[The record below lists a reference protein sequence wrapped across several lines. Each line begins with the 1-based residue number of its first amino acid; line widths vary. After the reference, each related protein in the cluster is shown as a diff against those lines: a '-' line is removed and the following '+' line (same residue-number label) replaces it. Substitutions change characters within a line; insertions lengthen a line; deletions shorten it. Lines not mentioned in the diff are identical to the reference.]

1 MSISIKKNDCIF
13 CGAPQFLFVLIPAL
27 ALGLCNSVSARDF
40 FDPEFMK
47 SVGQTDPSS
56 IPDLSIYATQDAQA
70 PGKYR
75 VDVILNSE
83 MKETADILFVEQ
95 KDSTT
100 GDNKLSPCISIAKLA
115 SYGLRTE
122 AFPFLKEDAN
132 GCANAS
138 DIPDF
143 SAKFNFNSQ
152 QLIISIPQAAL
163 SNAVQGFVPPEE
175 FDEGINALL
184 VNYQF
189 SSGKDYEADNEN
201 YNLNL
206 QSGLNIGPWRLRNLG
221 TWNKSA
227 GGSSDWDSVYLYAQR
242 SIIPLK
248 STLVMGESSSLS
260 SIFDSVPFTGIQLAT
275 DTDMIPDSLRGFA
288 PIVRGIARTN
298 ARVVIKQNGYQI
310 YQSFVAPGA
319 FEITDLYST
328 GGNGDLYVT
337 VEESDGSKQ
346 NFIVPYASLPLM
358 LREGQMEYEITSG
371 KYRPYSGDIDEKPFT
386 QATISYGILS
396 NTTLYTGLQAASN
409 YQALALGVGQNL
421 GDIGAVSADVTDAW
435 SKKKDSEKTT
445 GQSWRIRYGK
455 NILETGTNITVAG
468 YRYSTSGYNT
478 LADVF
483 NTYNNHY
490 GGYSSRSIRNRTNIT
505 VSQSLGSGLGSLS
518 VSGIFEDYWDSNR
531 HNNSVNIGY
540 NAGFRRFS
548 YYAGYSYSRYS
559 WGGDGGG
566 RTVEDDHVFSFNIS
580 VPLSEWLPNTY
591 ASYSITNSNP
601 GSTDQYVSLNGTALE
616 NKNLD
621 WSVQQGYSNRE
632 NASGALYGNYRG
644 SMGSVN
650 AGYSYNKN
658 SQLINYG
665 LSGGMLAHA
674 DGITFGQEISESAAL
689 IKAPGLTNV
698 RMETDPTIS
707 TDYRGYAIYPY
718 LTPYHRT
725 MLSLDKSSMGD
736 EMELAESSKNTVPTR
751 GAITRVSFE
760 SSIGRRAFIKLV
772 TPSGTVVP
780 FGATVVLTSK
790 LDAPASIVSDDGLV
804 YLSGLK
810 DAGQLA
816 VQWGKKSEQQCKADY
831 NLSDTNGQL
840 RQTTAV
846 CRK

>member
-100 GDNKLSPCISIAKLA
+100 GDNKLSPCLSIAKLA

-298 ARVVIKQNGYQI
+298 ARV
-310 YQSFVAPGA
+310 
-319 FEITDLYST
+319 
-328 GGNGDLYVT
+328 
-337 VEESDGSKQ
+337 
-346 NFIVPYASLPLM
+346 
-358 LREGQMEYEITSG
+358 
-371 KYRPYSGDIDEKPFT
+371 
-386 QATISYGILS
+386 
-396 NTTLYTGLQAASN
+396 
-409 YQALALGVGQNL
+409 
-421 GDIGAVSADVTDAW
+421 
-435 SKKKDSEKTT
+435 
-445 GQSWRIRYGK
+445 
-455 NILETGTNITVAG
+455 
-468 YRYSTSGYNT
+468 
-478 LADVF
+478 
-483 NTYNNHY
+483 
-490 GGYSSRSIRNRTNIT
+490 
-505 VSQSLGSGLGSLS
+505 
-518 VSGIFEDYWDSNR
+518 
-531 HNNSVNIGY
+531 
-540 NAGFRRFS
+540 
-548 YYAGYSYSRYS
+548 
-559 WGGDGGG
+559 
-566 RTVEDDHVFSFNIS
+566 
-580 VPLSEWLPNTY
+580 
-591 ASYSITNSNP
+591 
-601 GSTDQYVSLNGTALE
+601 
-616 NKNLD
+616 
-621 WSVQQGYSNRE
+621 
-632 NASGALYGNYRG
+632 
-644 SMGSVN
+644 
-650 AGYSYNKN
+650 
-658 SQLINYG
+658 
-665 LSGGMLAHA
+665 
-674 DGITFGQEISESAAL
+674 
-689 IKAPGLTNV
+689 
-698 RMETDPTIS
+698 
-707 TDYRGYAIYPY
+707 
-718 LTPYHRT
+718 
-725 MLSLDKSSMGD
+725 
-736 EMELAESSKNTVPTR
+736 
-751 GAITRVSFE
+751 
-760 SSIGRRAFIKLV
+760 
-772 TPSGTVVP
+772 
-780 FGATVVLTSK
+780 
-790 LDAPASIVSDDGLV
+790 
-804 YLSGLK
+804 
-810 DAGQLA
+810 
-816 VQWGKKSEQQCKADY
+816 
-831 NLSDTNGQL
+831 
-840 RQTTAV
+840 
-846 CRK
+846 